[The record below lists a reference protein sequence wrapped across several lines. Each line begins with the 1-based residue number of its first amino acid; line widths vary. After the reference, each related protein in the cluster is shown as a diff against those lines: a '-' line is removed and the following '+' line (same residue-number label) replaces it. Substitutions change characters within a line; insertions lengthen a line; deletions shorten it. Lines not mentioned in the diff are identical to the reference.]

1 MNNKR
6 ISSGRAVSTPAGLLF
21 GAGVSLAV
29 TLFGT
34 MILAWMVDNEKMQW
48 EKIGYG
54 IMVVILMASFWGS
67 LLSFQ
72 KIKRQR
78 LMVCLLSGAAYL
90 AVLLSLT
97 ALFFGGQYQAVGV
110 TSALILAGSGAAGLL
125 GVRPQRRRSHTKIG
139 LNLLRRTSPQTHGL
153 RAVRFLPEVCVRMS
167 QPIAPGGR

>member
-1 MNNKR
+1 MHNQKPT
-6 ISSGRAVSTPAGLLF
+6 GRALSIPSGIAMGTCLSMMVTFFSC
-21 GAGVSLAV
+21 AV
-29 TLFGT
+29 
-34 MILAWMVDNEKMQW
+34 LAWMVDNEKMQW

-78 LMVCLLSGAAYL
+78 LMVCLLSGAVYL

-139 LNLLRRTSPQTHGL
+139 K
-153 RAVRFLPEVCVRMS
+153 RAR
-167 QPIAPGGR
+167 